1 MDDEEKIEESI
12 TPCVDICIL
21 GEDDRCIACGRTLIE
36 MTLVTD
42 AEKL

>member
-1 MDDEEKIEESI
+1 MDDEEKKEE
-12 TPCVDICIL
+12 TPCMDICIL